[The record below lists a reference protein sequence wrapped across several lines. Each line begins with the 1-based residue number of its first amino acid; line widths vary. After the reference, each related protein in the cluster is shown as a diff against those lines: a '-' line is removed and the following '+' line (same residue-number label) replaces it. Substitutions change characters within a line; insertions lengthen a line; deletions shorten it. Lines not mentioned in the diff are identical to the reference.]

1 VAGCVL
7 AARLS
12 EDPDCEVLLLEAGPE
27 LEPAAISTPG
37 AAPRPDHP
45 DRGEGSQLDRRPLS
59 HYGTVSNNAELAA
72 VLRRIAE
79 LLSRP
84 DVDTAWSGYEPD
96 ELRSEIDSFLEKAGA
111 GLPLDEAGRDR
122 LRLLFAPTGALQET
136 SLSSGWGQEFVAL
149 ATRFDDAI

>member
-1 VAGCVL
+1 ML
-7 AARLS
+7 AAGVRPFNGRDRDPARNARSEQWLASRQLRL
-12 EDPDCEVLLLEAGPE
+12 
-27 LEPAAISTPG
+27 
-37 AAPRPDHP
+37 PRLRH
-45 DRGEGSQLDRRPLS
+45 
-59 HYGTVSNNAELAA
+59 HGTVSNSAELAA

-96 ELRSEIDSFLEKAGA
+96 ELRSEIYSFLERAGA

-149 ATRFDDAI
+149 ATRFDDAV

>member
-1 VAGCVL
+1 
-7 AARLS
+7 
-12 EDPDCEVLLLEAGPE
+12 
-27 LEPAAISTPG
+27 
-37 AAPRPDHP
+37 
-45 DRGEGSQLDRRPLS
+45 
-59 HYGTVSNNAELAA
+59 VSNSAELAA

-96 ELRSEIDSFLEKAGA
+96 ELRSEIYSFLERAGA

-149 ATRFDDAI
+149 ATRFDDAV

>member
-1 VAGCVL
+1 
-7 AARLS
+7 
-12 EDPDCEVLLLEAGPE
+12 
-27 LEPAAISTPG
+27 
-37 AAPRPDHP
+37 
-45 DRGEGSQLDRRPLS
+45 
-59 HYGTVSNNAELAA
+59 VSNSAELAA

-96 ELRSEIDSFLEKAGA
+96 ELRSEIYSFLERA

-149 ATRFDDAI
+149 ATRFDDAV